1 LTVAT
6 NGVINWMPTEAQ
18 GPGSYTVTISV
29 TDTNP
34 VAVNATSLSTTN
46 SFQITVNEVNTA
58 PSLTL
63 PPNTNIVE
71 QVAWSATATATD
83 SDIPANPLNFKL
95 VNGPS
100 GLTVTTNGVINWT
113 PTEAQGPGVYTVT
126 ISVTDTNP
134 AAVNAKSL
142 STTNSFQ
149 ITVNEVNT
157 APSLTLPPSTNIN
170 EQVAWSA
177 TATASDSD
185 IPANPLTFALVNGPT
200 GLTVA
205 TNGVINW
212 TPTEAQGPGVYTVAI
227 SVTDTNPAAV
237 NAKSLSTTNSFQ
249 ITVNEVNT
257 APVLGVVGNQVVNEL
272 TMLIVTNQATDS
284 DIPANVLT
292 YQLINPPAGAT
303 IDTNGVITWTPTEA
317 QGPGTNTITTVVTDF
332 NPWAVNAQHL
342 SATNSFTVVVNE
354 VNTAPVLPAQFNRT
368 IHGKLLMI
376 VTNTATDSDI
386 PANSLTY
393 TLLTKPSGA
402 TIDTNGVISWTPV
415 VSQVPSTNTITTVVT
430 DYNPWAVNAQHL
442 SATNSFTVVVTTT
455 TVNSPPWLPMQT
467 NQVVNEQ
474 TTLVVTNTGMDS
486 NIPANALSYALLAA
500 PAGAAIDSNGIITW
514 TPTQTQSPGTNTI
527 TTVVTDNGS
536 PPMSATN
543 SFTVI
548 VKEVNVAPVLPVVST
563 QTVSAL
569 TLLTVIDTATEP
581 NIHATTIGYRL
592 VNPPA
597 GMTINV
603 NGIITWTPT
612 QAQSP
617 STNIITTVVT
627 NSDAFDLVNPQLTA
641 SNSFTVIVPGG
652 STLPLIQSISLTN
665 SIATI
670 KWSAVSGQNYRLQY
684 KQNLTDST
692 WSNVV
697 PDFTA
702 SGSIA
707 IGTNG
712 VNNSTQQ
719 FYRVMLLQ

>member
-1 LTVAT
+1 
-6 NGVINWMPTEAQ
+6 
-18 GPGSYTVTISV
+18 
-29 TDTNP
+29 
-34 VAVNATSLSTTN
+34 
-46 SFQITVNEVNTA
+46 
-58 PSLTL
+58 
-63 PPNTNIVE
+63 
-71 QVAWSATATATD
+71 
-83 SDIPANPLNFKL
+83 
-95 VNGPS
+95 
-100 GLTVTTNGVINWT
+100 
-113 PTEAQGPGVYTVT
+113 
-126 ISVTDTNP
+126 
-134 AAVNAKSL
+134 
-142 STTNSFQ
+142 
-149 ITVNEVNT
+149 
-157 APSLTLPPSTNIN
+157 
-170 EQVAWSA
+170 
-177 TATASDSD
+177 
-185 IPANPLTFALVNGPT
+185 
-200 GLTVA
+200 
-205 TNGVINW
+205 
-212 TPTEAQGPGVYTVAI
+212 
-227 SVTDTNPAAV
+227 
-237 NAKSLSTTNSFQ
+237 
-249 ITVNEVNT
+249 
-257 APVLGVVGNQVVNEL
+257 
-272 TMLIVTNQATDS
+272 
-284 DIPANVLT
+284 
-292 YQLINPPAGAT
+292 
-303 IDTNGVITWTPTEA
+303 
-317 QGPGTNTITTVVTDF
+317 
-332 NPWAVNAQHL
+332 
-342 SATNSFTVVVNE
+342 
-354 VNTAPVLPAQFNRT
+354 VLP
-368 IHGKLLMI
+368 
-376 VTNTATDSDI
+376 V
-386 PANSLTY
+386 
-393 TLLTKPSGA
+393 
-402 TIDTNGVISWTPV
+402 
-415 VSQVPSTNTITTVVT
+415 
-430 DYNPWAVNAQHL
+430 
-442 SATNSFTVVVTTT
+442 
-455 TVNSPPWLPMQT
+455 QT